1 MVPDAE
7 DEGPRRWAYSDKPP
21 LAGVE
26 SGAILDRLIP
36 VRPRL
41 FTSFELQ
48 VSSFKLGCSRFL
60 MSCCGERLTN
70 DKGLL

>member
-26 SGAILDRLIP
+26 SGAILDRLIL

-48 VSSFKLGCSRFL
+48 VSSYVGCSRFL